1 MGWKTPFLMIKKG
14 NFFGVQ
20 AISATIFRR
29 ESYLWQGLRRTGNC
43 SAGRKRLLSE
53 ILKMGII

>member
-20 AISATIFRR
+20 AISALYVYLL
-29 ESYLWQGLRRTGNC
+29 SYLWQGLRRTGNC
-43 SAGRKRLLSE
+43 SAGGKSLPSE